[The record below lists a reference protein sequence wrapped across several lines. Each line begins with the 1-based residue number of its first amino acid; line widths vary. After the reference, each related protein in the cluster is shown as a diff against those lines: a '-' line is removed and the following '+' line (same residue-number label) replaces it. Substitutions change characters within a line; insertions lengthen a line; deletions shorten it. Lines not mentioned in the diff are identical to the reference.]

1 MEQHS
6 GIFVNFQLHN
16 ILWYYKSRW
25 GGGGGMCLK
34 KSGDTTVVC
43 VELYL
48 DVR

>member
-25 GGGGGMCLK
+25 GGGGMCLK